1 VPLSGYDRLVVPDRS
16 DSSGGARPG
25 APQLLDQRFNVP
37 EHVVHR
43 AFAAET
49 VVLNLKTGGYH
60 GLNPVAGRM
69 LEVLEETGSPR
80 EAVRRVV
87 AEWDVGQEKVESDAA
102 GLCAELLER
111 GLIEPSATRDE

>member
-1 VPLSGYDRLVVPDRS
+1 VSDRS
-16 DSSGGARPG
+16 NNGSDAAAQPR
-25 APQLLDQRFNVP
+25 LLDQRYAVP

-80 EAVRRVV
+80 EAVARVV
-87 AEWDVGQEKVESDAA
+87 AEWDVGQEQVESDATS
-102 GLCAELLER
+102 LCAELLER
-111 GLIEPSATRDE
+111 GLIEPAGARGG

>member
-1 VPLSGYDRLVVPDRS
+1 M
-16 DSSGGARPG
+16 
-25 APQLLDQRFNVP
+25 
-37 EHVVHR
+37 VHR

-87 AEWDVGQEKVESDAA
+87 AEWDVGQAKVESDAA
-102 GLCAELLER
+102 SLCAELLER
-111 GLIEPSATRDE
+111 GLIEPA